1 MVSIPTQNVVQ
12 LAFGFFINFVA
23 FNTQGFI
30 EESVI
35 DSVARDGSIN
45 KHAGYYSLAII
56 YAFYTMGNLTAAQI
70 VDILSP
76 KWAMCIGALCYGSFQ
91 VGFLFLNATY
101 LYITSAVLGFGASIL
116 WTGQGSYL
124 SQNCTKETTGRMSA
138 LLWAI
143 HECCLIGGGILI
155 YVIFSIT
162 DAHDIIPQF
171 TIKLLYSVF
180 TVLSI
185 IAALVF
191 SMLREP
197 VYKAEKTKCYK
208 KLMTSTFRLLITK
221 KMWLLAVIFSYAGI
235 EQAFWTGIYPT
246 CVSFTRQ
253 LGYNTNALLALNLIC
268 VGLGQVSCGVILG
281 TIGDKT
287 RKLGRDY
294 LILMATLIHVVAYVL
309 CGLNF
314 PADASLA
321 KTNGLGIFWV
331 PNLYIALANGVLLG
345 FADCCW
351 NTQIMSLLCETY
363 PEQSAQAFAIF
374 KFYESA
380 LSCSTFIFS
389 SLVSLYWLLGTLS
402 TFSILALISFFIVER
417 ERVDIVSP
425 ESIEV
430 QEQKI

>member
-12 LAFGFFINFVA
+12 LAAGFFINFVA

-35 DSVARDGSIN
+35 DSVSRDGSIN

-56 YAFYTMGNLTAAQI
+56 YAFYTLGNLTAAQL
-70 VDILSP
+70 VDLLTP
-76 KWAMCIGALCYGSFQ
+76 KWAMCIGALCYASFQ
-91 VGFLFLNATY
+91 VGFSFLNATY
-101 LYITSAVLGFGASIL
+101 LYATSAVLGFGASIL

-124 SQNCTKETTGRMSA
+124 SQNCTKETTSRMSA
-138 LLWAI
+138 LLWTM
-143 HECCLIGGGILI
+143 HECCLIGGGVLI
-155 YVIFSIT
+155 FIVFSIT
-162 DAHDIIPQF
+162 DSHDLIPSF

-180 TVLSI
+180 TVLSV
-185 IAALVF
+185 IAAGVF
-191 SMLREP
+191 AMLREP
-197 VYKAEKTKCYK
+197 VYKKEKASCYK
-208 KLMTSTFRLLITK
+208 KLLTSTFRLLITR

-268 VGLGQVSCGVILG
+268 VGCGQVSAGLLLG
-281 TIGDKT
+281 TLGDHA

-294 LILMATLIHVVAYVL
+294 LILGATLIHIVAYIL
-309 CGLNF
+309 CALNF
-314 PADASLA
+314 PTSASLG
-321 KTNGLGIFWV
+321 KTDGSGLLLA
-331 PNLYIALANGVLLG
+331 PNLYLALLIGFLLG

-363 PEQSAQAFAIF
+363 PETSAQAFAIF
-374 KFYESA
+374 KFYESL
-380 LSCSTFIFS
+380 LSCATFVFS

-402 TFSILALISFFIVER
+402 TFAVLALFSFFIVER
-417 ERVDIVSP
+417 DRIVASGG
-425 ESIEV
+425 EEIEV
-430 QEQKI
+430 NKF

>member
-1 MVSIPTQNVVQ
+1 MISIPTQNVIQ
-12 LAFGFFINFVA
+12 LAAGFLINFVA

-35 DSVARDGSIN
+35 NSVSRNGSIN

-56 YAFYTMGNLTAAQI
+56 YALYTLGNLTAAQI
-70 VDILSP
+70 VDVLTP

-91 VGFLFLNATY
+91 VGFLFLNSTY
-101 LYITSAVLGFGASIL
+101 LYVTSAVLGFGASIL

-143 HECCLIGGGILI
+143 HECCLIGGGIMIFVVFTLTASHD
-155 YVIFSIT
+155 VIPNFS
-162 DAHDIIPQF
+162 
-171 TIKLLYSVF
+171 IKLLYSIF

-185 IAALVF
+185 MAAIVF
-191 SMLREP
+191 SLLREP
-197 VYKAEKTKCYK
+197 VYKKEKQSCYK
-208 KLMTSTFRLLITK
+208 KLMTSTFRLMITK

-253 LGYNTNALLALNLIC
+253 LAYNTNALLALNLIC
-268 VGLGQVSCGVILG
+268 VGVGQVSAGLLLGILG
-281 TIGDKT
+281 GKA

-294 LILMATLIHVVAYVL
+294 LILIATLIHVLAYIL

-314 PADASLA
+314 PSNASLV
-321 KTNGLGIFWV
+321 KTDDFGLLWT
-331 PNLYIALANGVLLG
+331 PNIYVALANGVMLG

-363 PEQSAQAFAIF
+363 PEKCAQAFAIF

-380 LSCSTFIFS
+380 LSCATFIFS
-389 SLVSLYWLLGTLS
+389 SLVSLHWLLATLA

-417 ERVDIVSP
+417 EHTETTPS
-425 ESIEV
+425 ESVEIENR
-430 QEQKI
+430 I

>member
-1 MVSIPTQNVVQ
+1 MISIPTQNVIQ
-12 LAFGFFINFVA
+12 LAAGFLINFVA

-35 DSVARDGSIN
+35 NSVSRDGSIN

-56 YAFYTMGNLTAAQI
+56 YAFYTLGNLTAAQI
-70 VDILSP
+70 VDVLTP

-91 VGFLFLNATY
+91 VGFLFLNSTY
-101 LYITSAVLGFGASIL
+101 LYVTSAVLGFGASIL

-143 HECCLIGGGILI
+143 HECCLIGGGIMIFVVFTLTASHD
-155 YVIFSIT
+155 VIPNFS
-162 DAHDIIPQF
+162 
-171 TIKLLYSVF
+171 IKLLYSIF

-185 IAALVF
+185 MAAIVF
-191 SMLREP
+191 SLLREP
-197 VYKAEKTKCYK
+197 VYKKEKQSCYK
-208 KLMTSTFRLLITK
+208 KLMTSTYRLMITK

-253 LGYNTNALLALNLIC
+253 LAYNTNALLALNLIC
-268 VGLGQVSCGVILG
+268 VGVGQVSAGLLLG
-281 TIGDKT
+281 TLGDKA

-294 LILMATLIHVVAYVL
+294 LILVATLIHVLAYVL

-314 PADASLA
+314 PSNASLV
-321 KTNGLGIFWV
+321 KTDDVGLFWT
-331 PNLYIALANGVLLG
+331 PNIYVALANGVMLG

-363 PEQSAQAFAIF
+363 PEESAQAFAIF

-380 LSCSTFIFS
+380 LSCATFIFS
-389 SLVSLYWLLGTLS
+389 SLVSLYWLLATLA

-417 ERVDIVSP
+417 EHTETTPS
-425 ESIEV
+425 ESVEIENR
-430 QEQKI
+430 I